1 MKTTKSDIILLASA
15 IAEHNLTAVEYKD
28 SEFSLRLEKSG
39 VDAPLLIKPKTEKAF
54 ETAEKSNADKNKTQM
69 TEEVTA
75 KEEVAASDL
84 FKLTSPIVGNFYT
97 AKKPGEA
104 PFVKVGDEIKTG
116 DVVAIIEAMKVMNEI
131 KSPVDGIIREIN
143 FADGE
148 FVDTLSE
155 LMDIE
160 ER

>member
-1 MKTTKSDIILLASA
+1 MKTTKTDIALLASA
-15 IAEHNLTAVEYKD
+15 IAEHNLSAVEYKD

-39 VDAPLLIKPKTEKAF
+39 VDTPLFIKPEKDLVINENQDKVN
-54 ETAEKSNADKNKTQM
+54 ETKKQVVID
-69 TEEVTA
+69 EETN
-75 KEEVAASDL
+75 EDL
-84 FKLTSPIVGNFYT
+84 YALTSPIVGNFYT

-104 PFVKVGDEIKTG
+104 PFVKVGDEVKEG

-131 KSPVDGIIREIN
+131 KCPVSGTIRKIN
-143 FADGE
+143 YNDGE